1 MSQIK
6 PRTQTP
12 GLEFQTLAGHAWKL
26 SDQSPKNL
34 TMVVAYRGL
43 HCPKCEM
50 SLRELDRLADE
61 FKSQGVDFVALSCDT
76 QERAQQTQEQWA
88 LKNVPLGYG
97 LTIDKARE
105 WGLFISNGHGKT
117 STGLEEPAQF
127 SEPGVFLVKP
137 DGTLYASIISTM
149 PFARPHFKE
158 LSAALGFVIE
168 KGYPARG
175 EA

>member
-12 GLEFQTLAGHAWKL
+12 SLEFSTLGGTVWKL
-26 SDQSPKNL
+26 SEQRPQNL
-34 TMVVAYRGL
+34 TMVVVYRGL
-43 HCPKCEM
+43 HCPKCEV

-61 FKSQGVDFVALSCDT
+61 FASKGVTFAALSCDT
-76 QERAQQTQEQWA
+76 QERAQQTQEQWE
-88 LKNVPLGYG
+88 LKHVPLGYG

-105 WGLFISNGHGKT
+105 WGLFISNGRGET
-117 STGLEEPAQF
+117 SSGLQEPTQF

-137 DGTLYASIISTM
+137 DGTLYASVISTM
-149 PFARPHFKE
+149 PFARPRFKE
-158 LSAALGFVIE
+158 LSAALDFVIE
-168 KGYPARG
+168 NGYPARG